1 MNAKTGVVA
10 NTFRDNIKLASAVA
24 LVVLGITAFYYFA
37 DYSALLRVIGLLVVG
52 ASAVALVYQ
61 TTIGQQ
67 VWQFFVDSR
76 MEVRK
81 IVWPTQEETMQTTLV
96 VFVMVLVM
104 GIMLWLFDMML
115 VAIVRA
121 LTGQGS

>member
-1 MNAKTGVVA
+1 
-10 NTFRDNIKLASAVA
+10 
-24 LVVLGITAFYYFA
+24 VLGITAFYYFA
-37 DYSALLRVIGLLVVG
+37 DYSALLRVIGLLIVG

>member
-10 NTFRDNIKLASAVA
+10 NTFRDNIKLASAVT

>member
-1 MNAKTGVVA
+1 
-10 NTFRDNIKLASAVA
+10 
-24 LVVLGITAFYYFA
+24 
-37 DYSALLRVIGLLVVG
+37 LLVVG

>member
-10 NTFRDNIKLASAVA
+10 NTFQDNIKLASAVA

>member
-10 NTFRDNIKLASAVA
+10 NTFRDNIKLASAVT

-37 DYSALLRVIGLLVVG
+37 DYSALLRVIGLLIVG